1 MNDTVDDGEPTEG
14 GQDPLR
20 TRRDAITKAAGAA
33 AVAGAVWMAPRVE
46 GLSVVPDYA
55 SAATLTGNVNVPA
68 NFNWAGPGPSLPL
81 NQTDYWALVPQD
93 SDNPGTTR
101 TQVVSRVVPLPLHLP
116 APQGPLFTGAS
127 VSVSIAQ
134 NTQADQGASV
144 PITVDFPGFDPPF
157 NKLNAA
163 NLTFKGR
170 NLNLPVSE
178 NGPHPGSIMPLI
190 SPSLPRPTAS
200 PITFTLPNTMNDVG
214 PFPSSNTSWA
224 NLAFTFTFGP

>member
-1 MNDTVDDGEPTEG
+1 MASEDLGEPDSPAG
-14 GQDPLR
+14 GVDPLR
-20 TRRDAITKAAGAA
+20 SRREAIKKAAVGAT
-33 AVAGAVWMAPRVE
+33 VAGAVWMAPRVE

-68 NFNWAGPGPSLPL
+68 NFIWAGTTNAIPS
-81 NQTDYWALVPQD
+81 NSYTDYWALIPQD
-93 SDNPGTTR
+93 ADNPGTTKSE
-101 TQVVSRVVPLPLHLP
+101 TISRVVPMAAHVP
-116 APQGPLFTGAS
+116 APQVPQWNTAS

-134 NTQADQGASV
+134 DTQADQGANV

-163 NLTFKGR
+163 NLIFKGR
-170 NLNLPVSE
+170 NGTNFE
-178 NGPHPGSIMPLI
+178 NGPHSGSIMPLI

-200 PITFTLPNTMNDVG
+200 PISFTLPHTMNDVG
-214 PFPSSNTSWA
+214 PYPTGNTAWA